1 MTEEFKQ
8 GFISGLAALGITFN
22 TSNNNSSEGTTD
34 YNKLKNIPI
43 SLDENGNVV
52 ISKAY
57 QSFFDSLAENTTDYN
72 ELSNIPLSLNENG
85 DIVISS
91 NYQSF
96 FDNLAKDT
104 NNYNEILNIP
114 ISLDENGKVIINE
127 QYKTFFDS
135 LANENIKIPTV
146 ITNYDQLENTPT
158 IKLYYTIEPTPGV
171 PGSEAVEGYTIK
183 ISPEYKDF
191 FKNLIKEALIELP
204 IASNEILGG
213 VKIGKGLTI
222 SEDGTLSVEYTPST
236 PSNDGVKVAS
246 IAEIL
251 EDKNILINNTI
262 SSDYAYLPADG
273 QATNNTLIG
282 GLYVNG

>member
-34 YNKLKNIPI
+34 YNELKNIPI

-52 ISKAY
+52 ISKKY
-57 QSFFDSLAENTTDYN
+57 QSFFNNLAENTTDYN

-135 LANENIKIPTV
+135 LANENIEIPTV

-158 IKLYYTIEPTPGV
+158 IKIPKNEIGKEYTIE
-171 PGSEAVEGYTIK
+171 
-183 ISPEYKDF
+183 ISPEYEDF
-191 FKNLIKEALIELP
+191 FKNLIKKAIIELP

-213 VKIGKGLTI
+213 IKIGEGLTI
-222 SEDGTLSVEYTPST
+222 SEDGTLSVEYAPST
-236 PSNDGVKVAS
+236 SSNDGVKVAS
-246 IAEIL
+246 LAEIL

-273 QATNNTLIG
+273 QVTNNTLIG

>member
-22 TSNNNSSEGTTD
+22 ASNNNSSEGTTD

-96 FDNLAKDT
+96 FDSLAKDT

-135 LANENIKIPTV
+135 LANENIEIPTV

-158 IKLYYTIEPTPGV
+158 IKILKNEIGEEYTIE
-171 PGSEAVEGYTIK
+171 
-183 ISPEYKDF
+183 ISPGYEDF
-191 FKNLIKEALIELP
+191 FKNLIKKAIIELP

-213 VKIGKGLTI
+213 IKIGEGLTI
-222 SEDGTLSVEYTPST
+222 SEDGVLSVEYPPPTS
-236 PSNDGVKVAS
+236 SNDGVKVAS
-246 IAEIL
+246 LAEIL

-262 SSDYAYLPADG
+262 SSDYAYLPANG
-273 QATNNTLIG
+273 QVTNNTLIG

>member
-52 ISKAY
+52 ISKKY
-57 QSFFDSLAENTTDYN
+57 QSFFDNLAENTTDYN

-135 LANENIKIPTV
+135 LANENIEIPTV

-158 IKLYYTIEPTPGV
+158 IKILKNEIGEEYTIE
-171 PGSEAVEGYTIK
+171 

-191 FKNLIKEALIELP
+191 FKNLIKKAIIELP

-213 VKIGKGLTI
+213 IKIGKGLTI

-236 PSNDGVKVAS
+236 PSNDGVKVAA

>member
-34 YNKLKNIPI
+34 YNELK
-43 SLDENGNVV
+43 
-52 ISKAY
+52 
-57 QSFFDSLAENTTDYN
+57 
-72 ELSNIPLSLNENG
+72 
-85 DIVISS
+85 
-91 NYQSF
+91 
-96 FDNLAKDT
+96 
-104 NNYNEILNIP
+104 NIP

-127 QYKTFFDS
+127 QYKTSFDS
-135 LANENIKIPTV
+135 LANENIEIPTV

-158 IKLYYTIEPTPGV
+158 IKTPESGT
-171 PGSEAVEGYTIK
+171 VEGYTIE
-183 ISPEYKDF
+183 ISPKYKDF
-191 FKNLIKEALIELP
+191 FKNLIKKALIELP

-213 VKIGKGLTI
+213 VKIGKGLAI
-222 SEDGTLSVEYTPST
+222 SEDGILSVEYAPSA

-273 QATNNTLIG
+273 QATKNTLIG
-282 GLYVNG
+282 GLYTNG

>member
-43 SLDENGNVV
+43 SLDENRNVV

-57 QSFFDSLAENTTDYN
+57 QSFFDTLAENTTDYN

-96 FDNLAKDT
+96 FANLAKDT

-158 IKLYYTIEPTPGV
+158 IKIPKNEIGEEYTIE
-171 PGSEAVEGYTIK
+171 

-191 FKNLIKEALIELP
+191 FKNLIKKAIIELP

-236 PSNDGVKVAS
+236 SSNDGVKVAS
-246 IAEIL
+246 LAEIL